1 MINLHTCII
10 QDWQHYLRQLE
21 NTFDPN
27 FEYAYGS
34 TPMYSL
40 SKSLLNVYTR
50 IAHQER
56 SNSLSSSYDRILSV
70 CPGNVKSPMTTEEEM
85 EDLISSDI
93 AASALWK
100 LATDNDGNF
109 PGGLF
114 YRNGQV
120 IPW

>member
-1 MINLHTCII
+1 MV
-10 QDWQHYLRQLE
+10 QDWQHYLVQLE
-21 NTFDPN
+21 STFDPH

-50 IAHQER
+50 ITHQER
-56 SNSLSSSYDRILSV
+56 LNSLLSSSSTSTYDRILSV
-70 CPGNVKSPMTTEEEM
+70 CPGNFQSPMTTDEELD
-85 EDLISSDI
+85 DLISSDI
-93 AASALWK
+93 VASTLWK
-100 LATDNDGNF
+100 VATDNSGNF